1 MNQTFG
7 HLLSALTCV
16 MGVISVTCTGATSEL
31 VPTHAEMTSLK
42 IGVRSQKSQVKRELF
57 SFFRGERQLVVPNLQ
72 TEIRHFDSHNAIS
85 ITEEDAQQLELSLET
100 DAMNQVTSVS
110 QLSDVQPTDWAFQ
123 ALQLLVERYGIIA
136 GYPDS
141 TFRGNRAMTRYEFA
155 AGLNA
160 ALNRINEV
168 VASGKA
174 DWVTKD
180 DLITLQKLQEEF
192 AVELAAMQRRV
203 DGLEARTEQLE
214 PNQFSPTTKLE
225 GEAIFA
231 LSDAFG
237 EEASEDNSI
246 VFQQRV
252 RLNFQTSFTGKDRL
266 KTRIEFGNFEPFDLP
281 TNEGRLGFD
290 SDTEG
295 DFELGDLEY
304 RFPIGDKVTF
314 FVEANDAGVH
324 DFTDVINPFFADSES
339 GAISRFGRRNPI
351 YRVPNTNAGIGARLK
366 LSEALSFDLG
376 YLAGEANN
384 PNSGT
389 GLFKGDYGAIAQ
401 LTFTRGDRFAFG
413 LTYIHSYAGA
423 GVGLDTGTGSLSAR
437 LNELGPLKIERPVV
451 SNSYGIQANY
461 QISNN
466 FAIGGWV
473 GYTDARVIGLGE
485 AEIWNYALT
494 LAFPNLGQEGNLG
507 GIIVGM
513 QPKLTATSQ
522 GLRAVGQFKDPDTS
536 LHVEGFY
543 RHQLTDNIAVT
554 PGIIWLTAPNHNQ
567 NNDDTIVGTIRT
579 TFTF

>member
-203 DGLEARTEQLE
+203 DGL
-214 PNQFSPTTKLE
+214 
-225 GEAIFA
+225 
-231 LSDAFG
+231 
-237 EEASEDNSI
+237 
-246 VFQQRV
+246 
-252 RLNFQTSFTGKDRL
+252 
-266 KTRIEFGNFEPFDLP
+266 
-281 TNEGRLGFD
+281 
-290 SDTEG
+290 
-295 DFELGDLEY
+295 
-304 RFPIGDKVTF
+304 
-314 FVEANDAGVH
+314 
-324 DFTDVINPFFADSES
+324 
-339 GAISRFGRRNPI
+339 
-351 YRVPNTNAGIGARLK
+351 ARLK

-451 SNSYGIQANY
+451 GNSYGIEANY

-567 NNDDTIVGTIRT
+567 NNDDTIIGTIRT